1 MCPWLVAAQAK
12 ARFGNVSVGTEAY
25 QWSHTANPR
34 ARPDRTGSA
43 PGVKAPMM
51 FDAVVPVSTLRPARW
66 SQAMVALKLVTKPV
80 LVATG
85 GTGTLPLPNSWE
97 LVLA

>member
-12 ARFGNVSVGTEAY
+12 ARLGNVSVGTEAN
-25 QWSHTANPR
+25 QWSQTAKPR
-34 ARPDRTGSA
+34 ARPDRMGRAS
-43 PGVKAPMM
+43 GVNMPMM
-51 FDAVVPVSTLRPARW
+51 LAAVVPGATLRPTRW
-66 SQAMVALKLVTKPV
+66 SQAIVASKLVTNPW

-85 GTGTLPLPNSWE
+85 GSGAVPLPNSWE